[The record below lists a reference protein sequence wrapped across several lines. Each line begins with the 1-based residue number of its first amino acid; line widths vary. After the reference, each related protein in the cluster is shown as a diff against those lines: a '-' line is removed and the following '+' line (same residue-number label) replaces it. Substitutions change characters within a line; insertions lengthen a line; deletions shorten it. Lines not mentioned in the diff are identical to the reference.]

1 MSNLLIQMAQDRTR
15 ELRAEA
21 ERVHRSRANGRAAD
35 PADVVIRRARA
46 RDRDTLVRLEQLEG
60 RALGDGSMLVAEV
73 AGEVLAALPLAGGS
87 AVADPFRRTGRLV
100 RLLETH
106 RGELGPDPRERR
118 TLRGF
123 LGSHLRPQR
132 QTAGC

>member
-15 ELRAEA
+15 EMRAEA
-21 ERVHRSRANGRAAD
+21 ERVRRSRANGRPAD
-35 PADVVIRRARA
+35 PADVVIRRART

-60 RALGDGSMLVAEV
+60 RRLGRGSVLVAEV
-73 AGEVLAALPLAGGS
+73 GGEVLAALPLVGGG
-87 AVADPFRRTGRLV
+87 AIADPFRRTAPMV
-100 RLLETH
+100 RLLRTH
-106 RGELGPDPRERR
+106 RDALGDKPQARR
-118 TLRGF
+118 TLRSF